1 MVVAAAGSTCGC
13 GRGGRPG
20 VGPRRR
26 AEGSLVRA
34 GGVAC
39 RRDGGGTG
47 RTGSGAA
54 SCLGRCCGD
63 ASPVR
68 NGGDACLEAR
78 GGDACLEARGGD
90 ACRRCG
96 DAWVAAPSG
105 TRVDPM
111 ASPAACVQAAAA
123 GSAASWA
130 AKLRHCCICRRSER
144 VRGGAAAGPPRP
156 PTSCWSSA
164 TSSASCCR
172 CFWLRA
178 VRWAMS
184 ASSWPA
190 AREIGRASRVASLLV
205 PSLPC
210 ASSLAAA
217 AAVASRSAVLT
228 SSLSA
233 AMWTC
238 EHCCFRVMTSSSIL
252 HCAAPRVLASVRPS
266 ARLRAVRHCC
276 SCLRSR
282 GVGEV

>member
-1 MVVAAAGSTCGC
+1 MAAARSTCEAVGAAAVRC
-13 GRGGRPG
+13 GRPSAE
-20 VGPRRR
+20 RR
-26 AEGSLVRA
+26 ESSLVRA

-39 RRDGGGTG
+39 RRDGDETG
-47 RTGSGAA
+47 ADRERRGVDA
-54 SCLGRCCGD
+54 CLGRCCGD

-68 NGGDACLEAR
+68 N

-123 GSAASWA
+123 GSAASCA

-184 ASSWPA
+184 ASNWPS
-190 AREIGRASRVASLLV
+190 RSRNRPRASRVASLLV

-252 HCAAPRVLASVRPS
+252 DCAAPRVLARVRPS